1 MSFRLKNKIRE
12 LDDKVYDFE
21 FNNSNLKFDL
31 SNAESK
37 IRSLNSQ
44 LKILEEKNK
53 ELINKLAN
61 KENELEQIDI
71 EFNSYRKKFKDV
83 NDRII
88 AKDKKIGEL
97 ELKIC
102 FLLVQINKLYEV
114 LPDDNKIPEIKIL
127 LNYLNSSN

>member
-1 MSFRLKNKIRE
+1 MSFRLKNRVRE
-12 LDDKVYDFE
+12 LEDDIDYFE
-21 FNNSNLKFDL
+21 SSNSNLKLDL
-31 SNAESK
+31 LTAESK

-71 EFNSYRKKFKDV
+71 EFNNYRKKFKDV

-114 LPDDNKIPEIKIL
+114 LPEDNKIPEIKIL